1 MDNKKE
7 NKKLDDIPSVASGN
21 VDNTSLAIGGVIL
34 AGLLVIG
41 FLISA
46 EFSKE
51 TKAATIK
58 APSALE
64 FGQVAPNIAEP
75 YIAET
80 KSLELKEQTSDNPPE
95 TSSVEMTRAALKRM
109 KELENQRLKRIT
121 SDQLI
126 FDKKAPSDAV
136 IITTSSSVENSAS
149 AGYET
154 REPVVLSDLET
165 LIPQGTLIDATL
177 ETAIQSDL
185 PGMVR
190 AILSRPVY
198 GFQGQKII
206 LPRGSR
212 LIGEYDSSL
221 VRGQSRIFVVWNR
234 ILRPD
239 GVSISISSPGTDKL
253 GRAGLGGDVDTRFF
267 ERFGASLLLSIIDG
281 GIAAGVSAA
290 SNEHSTN
297 VAVSTGNGFSNAADI
312 ALKNS
317 IDIKPRITIN
327 QGTKIK
333 VFLKQD
339 LDFSSLR

>member
-1 MDNKKE
+1 MDNIKETKKH
-7 NKKLDDIPSVASGN
+7 DDIPSVASGSI
-21 VDNTSLAIGGVIL
+21 DNTSIAIGGVIL
-34 AGLLVIG
+34 AGLLTIG
-41 FLISA
+41 FLISS

-51 TKAATIK
+51 SKAAPIK
-58 APSALE
+58 APPAIE
-64 FGQVAPNIAEP
+64 FGQAAPNIAEP
-75 YIAET
+75 YIAEA
-80 KSLELKEQTSDNPPE
+80 KFLETREKARNEPDGSNI
-95 TSSVEMTRAALKRM
+95 EMTRAALKRM
-109 KELENQRLKRIT
+109 EELEKQRLKRI
-121 SDQLI
+121 SSEQII
-126 FDKKAPSDAV
+126 FDNKTAPEAIV
-136 IITTSSSVENSAS
+136 TSSDNSVQEIAS
-149 AGYET
+149 ADFET
-154 REPVVLSDLET
+154 RAPIILNDLET

-177 ETAIQSDL
+177 ETAIRSDL

-190 AILSRPVY
+190 AVLSRPVY
-198 GFQGQKII
+198 GFQGQEII

-212 LIGEYDSSL
+212 LIGEYDSNL
-221 VRGQSRIFVVWNR
+221 VRGQSRIFIVWNR

-267 ERFGASLLLSIIDG
+267 ERFGASLLLSIVDG
-281 GIAAGVSAA
+281 GIAAGISAA

-317 IDIKPRITIN
+317 IDIKPRIRIN

-339 LDFSSLR
+339 LDFSLLR